1 MEFVITNPGTG
12 YTDGV
17 YAWCP
22 DPNFYNLPVKTVF
35 RRGAIP
41 EALADAPDQDAWQE
55 QYGGKN
61 LFVSCEVGAAN
72 TTAIGRSEYFEV
84 KNFELSN
91 QGFSYYPG
99 DIIEVVGLVT
109 AKSLTAPLENFQL
122 SVLETFSDNVSVW
135 NFGELDYIDSIK
147 SLQDGSR
154 TRFPLIYKGETFS
167 FELDPNDESSAAIDP
182 DSILP
187 STSTRCYR
195 CPDSTTSL
203 KVAPHSSLLL
213 LHAEDDIDIYFYRG
227 KRNVDSRIVTEIDDP
242 TVQVMSCKSRRM
254 THILIDPD
262 PRSQTQRIR
271 TAMRLLLLI
280 P

>member
-1 MEFVITNPGTG
+1 MQLSKVAQPLVVSWSLLSVNPGTG

-22 DPNFYNLPVKTVF
+22 DPQFYNLPVKTVF

-109 AKSLTAPLENFQL
+109 AKGLAQPLENFQL

-135 NFGELDYIDSIK
+135 NFGQLDYIDSIK
-147 SLQDGSR
+147 ALQDGSR

-167 FELDPNDESSAAIDP
+167 FELDPNDESSAAIDL
-182 DSILP
+182 DSILLIYVNTVLQVP
-187 STSTRCYR
+187 KLNYFFEGGTSFEFTA
-195 CPDSTTSL
+195 
-203 KVAPHSSLLL
+203 APF
-213 LHAEDDIDIYFYRG
+213 AEDDIDIYFYRG
-227 KRNVDSRIVTEIDDP
+227 KRNLDSKY
-242 TVQVMSCKSRRM
+242 CY
-254 THILIDPD
+254 
-262 PRSQTQRIR
+262 
-271 TAMRLLLLI
+271 
-280 P
+280 